1 MIFLFPTNMIL
12 HFCKKAK
19 MIFPLK
25 YDNAG
30 VIEKDDIDTRK

>member
-30 VIEKDDIDTRK
+30 VIEKDDTDTRK